1 MKYYVIQIKMP
12 NFAILIKITMG
23 RGDRRTKKG
32 KISNGSYG
40 KARPKKEKKFQVKQ
54 A

>member
-1 MKYYVIQIKMP
+1 
-12 NFAILIKITMG
+12 MG

-32 KISNGSYG
+32 KISNRSYG
-40 KARPKKEKKFQVKQ
+40 KTRPRKEKKFQVKQ